1 MYIDRSL
8 VNQANQSAPQSAI
21 SSRLAVGRFW
31 FGSTSIAIVSFGLR
45 TSVRVCPGR
54 EVIEIRLIEIFLV
67 FQSWLEL
74 AAGTNGNNMPADC
87 LGRTGLEWL
96 LLALS
101 LTAAF
106 LIHIGYSGPCE
117 EVPLLKPYLV
127 AFGAFCMT
135 NGTLRFALRLDH
147 RQRLKFPPGVQEW
160 VGNVVQ
166 AAVLPLAIWGA
177 FLTWPH
183 THLFK
188 QPKRCDTDVYT
199 NAFFTATITLG
210 IGLGMTLAAVR
221 RAVHK
226 RGDEMENSAEHHS
239 SLV

>member
-1 MYIDRSL
+1 MKRQL
-8 VNQANQSAPQSAI
+8 
-21 SSRLAVGRFW
+21 LGF
-31 FGSTSIAIVSFGLR
+31 LR
-45 TSVRVCPGR
+45 TSVRVCSGR
-54 EVIEIRLIEIFLV
+54 NIIEIFLV

-74 AAGTNGNNMPADC
+74 AARTNGNNMPADC

-226 RGDEMENSAEHHS
+226 RGDEMTNSAEHHS